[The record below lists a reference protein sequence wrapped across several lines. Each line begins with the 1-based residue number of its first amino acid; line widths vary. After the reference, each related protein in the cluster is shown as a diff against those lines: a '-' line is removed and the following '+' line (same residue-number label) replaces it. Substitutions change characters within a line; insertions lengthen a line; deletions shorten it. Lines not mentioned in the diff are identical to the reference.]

1 MRLFILVLLLCCA
14 QSTCLTSYWLT
25 WCCFCTQTRAF
36 WILFTQ
42 LEKGAWMNLPW
53 SHKYRGSLAVT
64 PLARWMDLTGC
75 SQHNLAFPAFSLFQP
90 RCTAQPS
97 FHAFQQKATEGSV
110 AGSDSGFLWISA
122 LLWWIVKLALVNKS
136 VSWQINTG
144 GEPRDCPWPSEEGSG
159 GDHVLKQP

>member
-1 MRLFILVLLLCCA
+1 MRLFGASTLLRPKHMFNQLLVNLVLFLYTNQSLLD
-14 QSTCLTSYWLT
+14 LV
-25 WCCFCTQTRAF
+25 
-36 WILFTQ
+36 WISS
-42 LEKGAWMNLPW
+42 EKGAWMNLPW

-75 SQHNLAFPAFSLFQP
+75 GQHNLAFPAFSLFQP

-97 FHAFQQKATEGSV
+97 FHAFQQKATEGSL

-122 LLWWIVKLALVNKS
+122 LILWIVKLALKNKS

-144 GEPRDCPWPSEEGSG
+144 GEPRDCLWPSEEGSG
-159 GDHVLKQP
+159 GDNAHKQP

>member
-1 MRLFILVLLLCCA
+1 MRLFGASTLLRPKHMFNQLLVNLVLFLYTNQSLLDLVCI
-14 QSTCLTSYWLT
+14 SS
-25 WCCFCTQTRAF
+25 
-36 WILFTQ
+36 
-42 LEKGAWMNLPW
+42 EKGAWMNLPW

-75 SQHNLAFPAFSLFQP
+75 GQHNLAFPAFSLFQP

-97 FHAFQQKATEGSV
+97 FHAFQQKATEGSL

-122 LLWWIVKLALVNKS
+122 LILWIVKLALKNKS

-144 GEPRDCPWPSEEGSG
+144 GEPRDCLWPSEEGSG
-159 GDHVLKQP
+159 GDNAHKQP